1 MPAATGDTVHFLHA
15 WAALPRLDLL
25 RFGVPAALL
34 LVTVLAPG
42 RVMARLATLGLAL
55 SLPFLRGSGASTW
68 VTAGWVL
75 LWLAIAWRAGLP
87 SKRTARSGA
96 RLGGLESGAVGLLL
110 GAALLALLIAG
121 VAGLDLDAALTRQCS
136 FGVLL
141 VSLGFLH
148 LMLRRHA
155 VRASTAFAAMGLG
168 LQSLQDAVCAV
179 VTTGGAPPDGLPL
192 AATTL
197 AVVLAARIGAVRI
210 TTTGT
215 AWVGDAHDLHD

>member
-1 MPAATGDTVHFLHA
+1 VHFLDA

-34 LVTVLAPG
+34 LVAVLAPG
-42 RVMARLATLGLAL
+42 RVMARIATLGLAV
-55 SLPFLRGSGASTW
+55 SLPFLRESGTSVW

-87 SKRTARSGA
+87 SSRTARSGA
-96 RLGGLESGAVGLLL
+96 GSGGLESGTVGLLL

-121 VAGLDLDAALTRQCS
+121 VARLELDAAMTRQCS

-148 LMLRRHA
+148 LMLRRHS
-155 VRASTAFAAMGLG
+155 VRATTAFAAMGLG
-168 LQSLQDAVCAV
+168 LQLMQGAVRTV

-197 AVVLAARIGAVRI
+197 TVVLAARIGAVRN
-210 TTTGT
+210 TTAGSP
-215 AWVGDAHDLHD
+215 WVSDAHDLHD

>member
-1 MPAATGDTVHFLHA
+1 VHFLDA

-34 LVTVLAPG
+34 LVAVLAPG
-42 RVMARLATLGLAL
+42 RVMARLATLGLAV
-55 SLPFLRGSGASTW
+55 SLPFLRESGTSGW
-68 VTAGWVL
+68 VTVGWVL

-87 SKRTARSGA
+87 SRRAGRSGA
-96 RLGGLESGAVGLLL
+96 GLGGLESGTVGLLL
-110 GAALLALLIAG
+110 GVALLALLIAG
-121 VAGLDLDAALTRQCS
+121 VARLDLDAALTRQCS

-141 VSLGFLH
+141 VSLGFMH

-155 VRASTAFAAMGLG
+155 VRAVTAFAAMGLG
-168 LQSLQDAVCAV
+168 LQLLQGAVRTV

-192 AATTL
+192 VATTL
-197 AVVLAARIGAVRI
+197 AVGLAARIGAVRI
-210 TTTGT
+210 TTAGS

>member
-1 MPAATGDTVHFLHA
+1 VHFLDA

-34 LVTVLAPG
+34 LVAVLAPG
-42 RVMARLATLGLAL
+42 RVTARLATLGLAV
-55 SLPFLRGSGASTW
+55 SLPLLRGLGASAW

-87 SKRTARSGA
+87 SSGTARSGA
-96 RLGGLESGAVGLLL
+96 RLEGIESGTVGLLL
-110 GAALLALLIAG
+110 GVALLALLVAG
-121 VAGLDLDAALTRQCS
+121 VARLDLDAALTRQCS

-155 VRASTAFAAMGLG
+155 VRAATAFAAMGLG
-168 LQSLQDAVCAV
+168 LQLLQGAVRTV

-192 AATTL
+192 VATTL
-197 AVVLAARIGAVRI
+197 AVVLAARIGAVRN
-210 TTTGT
+210 TTAGS
-215 AWVGDAHDLHD
+215 AWVSDAHDLHD

>member
-1 MPAATGDTVHFLHA
+1 VHFLDA
-15 WAALPRLDLL
+15 WVALPRLDLL

-34 LVTVLAPG
+34 LVAVLAPG
-42 RVMARLATLGLAL
+42 RVLARLATLGLAL
-55 SLPFLRGSGASTW
+55 SLPFLRGSGASAW
-68 VTAGWVL
+68 ITAGWVL

-87 SKRTARSGA
+87 SRRTVRSGA
-96 RLGGLESGAVGLLL
+96 RLGGLESGTVGLLL

-121 VAGLDLDAALTRQCS
+121 VARLDLGDAPTRQCS

-141 VSLGFLH
+141 VSIGFLH

-155 VRASTAFAAMGLG
+155 ARAATAFAAMGLG
-168 LQSLQDAVCAV
+168 LQLLQGAVRTV

-192 AATTL
+192 GATAL

-210 TTTGT
+210 ATTGS
-215 AWVGDAHDLHD
+215 AWVSDAHDLHD

>member
-1 MPAATGDTVHFLHA
+1 MHFLDA
-15 WAALPRLDLL
+15 WASLPRLDLL

-34 LVTVLAPG
+34 LVAVLAPG
-42 RVMARLATLGLAL
+42 RVMARFATLGLAL
-55 SLPFLRGSGASTW
+55 SLPFVRGSVASAW

-75 LWLAIAWRAGLP
+75 LWLAIAWLAGLP

-96 RLGGLESGAVGLLL
+96 RWGGLESGTVGLLL

-121 VAGLDLDAALTRQCS
+121 VARLDLDHALTRQCS
-136 FGVLL
+136 FGVLF

-155 VRASTAFAAMGLG
+155 MRAAIAFAAMGLG
-168 LQSLQDAVCAV
+168 LQVLQGSVCTV
-179 VTTGGAPPDGLPL
+179 VTTGLAPPAGLPL
-192 AATTL
+192 AATILVVAL
-197 AVVLAARIGAVRI
+197 AVRIGAARN
-210 TTTGT
+210 TTAGS

>member
-1 MPAATGDTVHFLHA
+1 MHFLDA

-34 LVTVLAPG
+34 LVAVLAPG

-55 SLPFLRGSGASTW
+55 SLPFLRGSGDSGW
-68 VTAGWVL
+68 VTAGWML

-87 SKRTARSGA
+87 SSRAARSSAG
-96 RLGGLESGAVGLLL
+96 LGGLESGTVGLLL

-121 VAGLDLDAALTRQCS
+121 VARLDLDAALTRQCS
-136 FGVLL
+136 FGVML

-148 LMLRRHA
+148 LMLRRHT
-155 VRASTAFAAMGLG
+155 VRAATAFAAMGLG
-168 LQSLQDAVCAV
+168 LQSLQGAVRTV

-192 AATTL
+192 VATTL
-197 AVVLAARIGAVRI
+197 VVVLAARIGAVRVA
-210 TTTGT
+210 TAGS

>member
-1 MPAATGDTVHFLHA
+1 VHFLDA
-15 WAALPRLDLL
+15 WAALPRLDLV

-34 LVTVLAPG
+34 LVAVLVPG
-42 RVMARLATLGLAL
+42 RVMARLATLGLAA
-55 SLPFLRGSGASTW
+55 SLPFLRESGASIW

-75 LWLAIAWRAGLP
+75 LWLAIAWRAGRP
-87 SKRTARSGA
+87 SSRTARSGA
-96 RLGGLESGAVGLLL
+96 RWGGLESGAVGLLL

-121 VAGLDLDAALTRQCS
+121 VARLDLDAARTRQCS

-155 VRASTAFAAMGLG
+155 VRAATAFAAMGLG
-168 LQSLQDAVCAV
+168 LQMLQGAVRAV
-179 VTTGGAPPDGLPL
+179 VTTGGAPPEGLPL
-192 AATTL
+192 LATTL
-197 AVVLAARIGAVRI
+197 AVVLAARIGAVRNA
-210 TTTGT
+210 TAGS

>member
-1 MPAATGDTVHFLHA
+1 VHFLDA

-34 LVTVLAPG
+34 LVAVLVPG
-42 RVMARLATLGLAL
+42 RVMARLATLGLAV
-55 SLPFLRGSGASTW
+55 SLPFLRESGASAW

-87 SKRTARSGA
+87 SSRTARSGT
-96 RLGGLESGAVGLLL
+96 RLGGLESGTVGLLL

-121 VAGLDLDAALTRQCS
+121 VARLDLDDALTRQCS

-155 VRASTAFAAMGLG
+155 VRAVTAFAAMGLG
-168 LQSLQDAVCAV
+168 LQLLQGAVRTV

-192 AATTL
+192 VATTL
-197 AVVLAARIGAVRI
+197 AVVLAARIGAVRN
-210 TTTGT
+210 TTAGS
-215 AWVGDAHDLHD
+215 AWVSDAHDLHD